1 MRRLN
6 NSNELKIGAFLSY
19 VQTGA
24 QILVALLYTPVML
37 RILGQNEY
45 GLYNTISSTISMLSV
60 LSLGFSN
67 AYIRFYAR
75 YKVNEEKEKIER
87 LNGLFLLV
95 YLIIGIIAF
104 LCGRYLSFN
113 LKLVFDEGLTAEELE
128 KAKIMMILLALN
140 LGISFPMST
149 FTSYINAHERF
160 SFIYA
165 INIVKIVCSP
175 FVQIPLLLM
184 GFGAVG
190 MTAVIFAFNMFVN
203 LAEVIYSIKKL
214 NFRMKL
220 GHWEKGLFK
229 SLFLFSSLI
238 AINVIVDQVNNSLD
252 SVLLGRFCGTA
263 EVAVYSIGATFCGYY
278 TIFSTSISTVF
289 IPRIHKIV
297 NSVQDKL
304 EQNRQLTEIFIK
316 VGRIQYLVLALVC
329 SGFIVFGRA
338 FIALWAGEGYEAS
351 YWVALCRMVPATVA
365 LIQNAGIEIQRAK
378 NVHQYRAYSMIVMA
392 LVNLVLTI
400 FLCQRWG
407 AVGASAATGIAAI
420 LCDLFLLNWFYY
432 KKTGINVFRFW
443 KNILRQ
449 SAGLIVPCIC
459 GFFIARYASMQ
470 SYITLALWIVV
481 YAAVYVLNIWFLS
494 MNRSEKDL
502 VLGVVNRFT
511 SKLKKKGNTQ

>member
-95 YLIIGIIAF
+95 YFIIGIIAF
-104 LCGRYLSFN
+104 LCGLYLSFN

-220 GHWEKGLFK
+220 GKGAFQKPVPVLK
-229 SLFLFSSLI
+229 PYR
-238 AINVIVDQVNNSLD
+238 DQCDRRSGQQQLGQRPARA
-252 SVLLGRFCGTA
+252 LLRHGGGGGVFHRRDLLRLLHDFFHFDLHRF
-263 EVAVYSIGATFCGYY
+263 Y
-278 TIFSTSISTVF
+278 
-289 IPRIHKIV
+289 
-297 NSVQDKL
+297 
-304 EQNRQLTEIFIK
+304 
-316 VGRIQYLVLALVC
+316 
-329 SGFIVFGRA
+329 
-338 FIALWAGEGYEAS
+338 
-351 YWVALCRMVPATVA
+351 PA
-365 LIQNAGIEIQRAK
+365 
-378 NVHQYRAYSMIVMA
+378 H
-392 LVNLVLTI
+392 
-400 FLCQRWG
+400 
-407 AVGASAATGIAAI
+407 
-420 LCDLFLLNWFYY
+420 
-432 KKTGINVFRFW
+432 
-443 KNILRQ
+443 
-449 SAGLIVPCIC
+449 P
-459 GFFIARYASMQ
+459 
-470 SYITLALWIVV
+470 
-481 YAAVYVLNIWFLS
+481 
-494 MNRSEKDL
+494 
-502 VLGVVNRFT
+502 
-511 SKLKKKGNTQ
+511 